1 MCFGNTVTTEQKSSA
16 NTLPGYL
23 ESAAQG
29 NIANAQAV
37 TSRPFTPYTGE
48 LTAPVSA
55 DEQQAGALL
64 RGVAGSSNPYATDI
78 AQLYKSYA
86 NAPAGTVSAPS
97 LLGPGTDVATASLSD
112 YMNPYVAAA
121 LAPQL
126 ADIDRQGAAQQK
138 ALDARATF
146 GGALGDARNGI
157 EAARQVYDT
166 NRLRSD
172 TIGQAYNTAF
182 NTAAGLRQ
190 NDIANAINAQN
201 QNNQSREAALQRA
214 ATGATNLLGLDQ
226 ASTARATS
234 LANALAQYGAATR
247 GVQQGADTASYNEF
261 LRQQS
266 YSPQMLQ
273 LLTSVLSGTPHDTM
287 SSSTTQAPDNS
298 GYGLLGAV
306 LGAGAKLLAA

>member
-126 ADIDRQGAAQQK
+126 ADIDR
-138 ALDARATF
+138 
-146 GGALGDARNGI
+146 ALGDARNGI